1 MRERIVGGAVLI
13 LILAGALLFW
23 QSRRG
28 RLEPP
33 VVLAEIKRLN
43 QLATVRYSIQRVVG
57 IKEEKQPVGSE
68 SILLIVQ
75 ARVDAGINLDLM
87 RPPDVAV
94 GKDGSVSVR
103 LPPPTILDVSI
114 DEKNTKVWDRQKT
127 WWTPWVPFS
136 LDLEQRARI
145 AGLEGA
151 RQAAL
156 DMGIL
161 RNAEQNARDSV
172 RVLLELA
179 GAKNV
184 VIVSATAM

>member
-1 MRERIVGGAVLI
+1 MRERILGGAVLV
-13 LILAGALLFW
+13 LVLTGTLMFW
-23 QSRRG
+23 KTRPG

-33 VVLAEIKRLN
+33 AVLAQIKRLN
-43 QLATVRYSIQRVVG
+43 QLATVRYSIQRIVG
-57 IKEEKQPVGSE
+57 IKEEKQPLGSE

-87 RPPDVAV
+87 RPQDVTV
-94 GKDGSVSVR
+94 GKDGSVTVQ

-127 WWTPWVPFS
+127 WWTPWVPYS

-161 RNAEQNARDSV
+161 RNADQNARDSV

-179 GAKNV
+179 GAKRV
-184 VIVSATAM
+184 VVSPASL